1 MQTIVMS
8 TLQALPLASH
18 SLRFLVVVV
27 VVVIIIV
34 NIILIQL
41 ISLTSTNKGVSNS
54 ETS

>member
-27 VVVIIIV
+27 FVIIIV